1 MSLWEISFRAQ
12 YDYPFIQMSG
22 RHPGLPISMWCLFN
36 RELLQVPTADPQ
48 VLASIEKEITK
59 AGRVLGRG
67 AGGRG
72 ARVFMLQKG
81 TGDDLDSPADVG
93 DKRDFVD
100 APPAGCQDGGGH
112 LPGGGLAQA

>member
-59 AGRVLGRG
+59 AGRGIDRG
-67 AGGRG
+67 GE
-72 ARVFMLQKG
+72 ARESRIFVLQKC
-81 TGDDLDSPADVG
+81 TCDDLDRPGNGWEKLEFVEAPPGG
-93 DKRDFVD
+93 DKRGRGSLRVSDD
-100 APPAGCQDGGGH
+100 
-112 LPGGGLAQA
+112 